1 MQNFPDKTFGL
12 FLNDIFYGKIA
23 VAVGRLIAAAFLLY
37 SMFSE
42 STKGA
47 DYMIG
52 YFLSSIRSRCGF
64 TPDMMAAA
72 MGMRRDE
79 YDRLEREQRVATRDE
94 RALLESMCAN
104 LRIAV

>member
-1 MQNFPDKTFGL
+1 MNTVENRFDKVRLLLTFL
-12 FLNDIFYGKIA
+12 RF
-23 VAVGRLIAAAFLLY
+23 AAAFLLY

-42 STKGA
+42 SKKGA

-79 YDRLEREQRVATRDE
+79 YDRLERERRVATRDE

>member
-42 STKGA
+42 SKKGA

-94 RALLESMCAN
+94 RAPLESMCAN